1 MAAGYRTRMLY
12 ADSRVALSNQ
22 LQMYLAELV
31 AHVPVGEEVRL
42 ITCVPIPPG
51 RPSSE
56 TAPLATALGLLVVT
70 LQTGE
75 GD

>member
-31 AHVPVGEEVRL
+31 NTAPAGDEVRL
-42 ITCVPIPPG
+42 ITCVPVPPG
-51 RPSSE
+51 RPSAE
-56 TAPLATALGLLVVT
+56 TPPLSAALGLLVVT
-70 LQTGE
+70 LQTGD